1 LALSSKQLAGSNKS
15 GGAAATT
22 KRRDPSGVGFMS
34 KIIRGPLAI
43 AAVSR
48 KLSVG
53 GATWSVEAADAEAR
67 RLRKYGANAC
77 NRLLAL
83 LRAHHDYGAG
93 ELMLKEGRRTPATNR
108 RPAAS
113 GPPAPSAL

>member
-1 LALSSKQLAGSNKS
+1 
-15 GGAAATT
+15 
-22 KRRDPSGVGFMS
+22 MS
-34 KIIRGPLAI
+34 KITRGSLAI
-43 AAVSR
+43 AADR

-53 GATWSVEAADAEAR
+53 GSAAWSVEAADEQVR
-67 RLRKYGANAC
+67 CLRKHGANAC

-93 ELMLKEGRRTPATNR
+93 ELMLKGGRRTPATNR

-113 GPPAPSAL
+113 GPPAPSAACLDRPNAASAL